1 MPWKETCA
9 MDEKKAFVIAWRS
22 GEFSMSELCRRFQ
35 VSRPTGYALI
45 ERAQAEG
52 WQGLLPRSRAAHR
65 HPNATPSEQ
74 VAALLACKRRHP
86 SWGPVTVRAWLERAH
101 PEAHWPA
108 ASSCGD
114 ILKRHGLVRPR
125 RRARRA
131 VPPHVQPF
139 AAAAHPND
147 VWSADFKG
155 QFWLGDGHRCYPL
168 TVTDH
173 HSRMLLGC
181 QGMYHPTGPATRA
194 RFERVFREYGLP
206 KAIRTDNGAPFASP
220 ALGGLSA
227 LSVWCLKLGVMPER
241 IEPGHPEQNA
251 RHERMHRTLKQATA
265 NPPRGSLSA
274 QQRSFNRFQRE
285 YNEERPHRG
294 LQGHSPA
301 QLYRPSPRRFP
312 DRPPEPV
319 YPDTFTVRKV
329 RVEGHMKWQGH
340 EVFVSKLLAGEPVG
354 LMPLDHDR
362 WEIYFAALPLGILDG
377 RTHKILRPVRA
388 V

>member
-1 MPWKETCA
+1 MPWKGTCA

-22 GEFSMSELCRRFQ
+22 REFSMSDLCRRFQ

-45 ERAQAEG
+45 ERAEAEG
-52 WQGLLPRSRAAHR
+52 WQGLLPRSRAPHR
-65 HPNATPSEQ
+65 HPNATADEQ

-86 SWGPVTVRAWLERAH
+86 SWGPVTVRAWLQRTH
-101 PEAHWPA
+101 PEVNWPA

-114 ILKRHGLVRPR
+114 ILKRHHLVLPRPR
-125 RRARRA
+125 GRRA

-139 AAAAHPND
+139 ATAEHPND

-168 TVTDH
+168 TLTDN

-194 RFERVFREYGLP
+194 CFERAFRRYGLP
-206 KAIRTDNGAPFASP
+206 KAIRTDNGSPFASP
-220 ALGGLSA
+220 AIGGLSA

-241 IEPGHPEQNA
+241 IEPGHPEQNG

-265 NPPRGSLSA
+265 SPPRASLSA

-285 YNEERPHRG
+285 YNEERPHRA
-294 LQGHSPA
+294 LRGHSPA
-301 QLYRPSPRRFP
+301 QLYQPSPRDFP
-312 DRPPEPV
+312 DRLPEPF
-319 YPDTFTVRKV
+319 YPDTFRVRKV
-329 RVEGHMKWQGH
+329 RGEGHMKWQGH

-354 LMPLDHDR
+354 LMPLEHDR
-362 WEIYFAALPLGILDG
+362 WEVYFAALPLGILDG
-377 RTHKILRPVRA
+377 RTHKIIRPVRK